1 MLKIFER
8 GLKSNETFC
17 YQRLQFLDAKWRLHD
32 LLNGPMVCPNHNH
45 HCFCGF
51 MIFRLIF
58 YGFLYWIAW
67 NYALKQKFL
76 GEKSSTKVPTSW
88 LLQLQKSWHPHSRLR
103 MYESEAFAQIYQ
115 EDSRYRRQYESL
127 QERWKRN
134 DFERSFWK
142 VHLNF

>member
-51 MIFRLIF
+51 MIFRLILW
-58 YGFLYWIAW
+58 FLILNRMKLRAETNIFRRKKLNKSAHIVTSTIAEKLTPTFTPPHVWIRNICLNTSRRLLIQKEIW
-67 NYALKQKFL
+67 KYARKTEKKWLWTKFL
-76 GEKSSTKVPTSW
+76 KGTK
-88 LLQLQKSWHPHSRLR
+88 
-103 MYESEAFAQIYQ
+103 
-115 EDSRYRRQYESL
+115 
-127 QERWKRN
+127 
-134 DFERSFWK
+134 
-142 VHLNF
+142 

>member
-51 MIFRLIF
+51 MIFRLVLWFLILKSHEIMRWNKYFQEKKAQQKCPHRDF
-58 YGFLYWIAW
+58 YNCRKVDTHIHASACMNQKHL
-67 NYALKQKFL
+67 LKYIKKTL
-76 GEKSSTKVPTSW
+76 DTEGNLKVCKKDGKEMT
-88 LLQLQKSWHPHSRLR
+88 LN
-103 MYESEAFAQIYQ
+103 EV
-115 EDSRYRRQYESL
+115 
-127 QERWKRN
+127 
-134 DFERSFWK
+134 FERY
-142 VHLNF
+142 HINF